1 MSSEDID
8 IKRTLQNMTNPCRKI
23 IEIDLSSDS
32 YKSIKTIDGEKSKY
46 YSLTRWVMEY
56 AINDDIYPEDKID
69 FIKFMNIYNLKK
81 YFNKNDKALRVY
93 YRRKLNDKWI
103 WVCLEITK
111 DYEYSENNPIVLLTI
126 KDVDDD
132 YIGDMLNAKKN
143 QEDYDSITRFQN
155 GKKYK
160 DKLASLQ
167 KAFPCSIGMIGL
179 NIEKLNKKG
188 IDEFNDFT
196 RIIKLLF
203 KFEQI
208 YQPNKNNFFII
219 IEDIDSEEF
228 QLKLLQTYGFFYRSK
243 LRDYIDIVSGWTDEE
258 EAGIDYVTKIT
269 EKKMYRIKLENDTY

>member
-1 MSSEDID
+1 MGSEDID
-8 IKRTLQNMTNPCRKI
+8 IKRTLQNMTNPCCKI
-23 IEIDLSSDS
+23 IEIDLSNDS

-56 AINDDIYPEDKID
+56 AINDDIYPEDRIN

-81 YFNKNDKALRVY
+81 HFDNNDKALRIY
-93 YRRKLNDKWI
+93 YRRKLSDKWV

-160 DKLASLQ
+160 DKLVSLQ
-167 KAFPCSIGMIGL
+167 KDFPCSIGIIGL
-179 NIEKLNKKG
+179 NIERLNKKG
-188 IDEFNDFT
+188 IDEFNEFT

-208 YQPNKNNFFII
+208 YQPNKNNFSIV
-219 IEDIDSEEF
+219 IEDVDSEEF
-228 QLKLLQTYGFFYRSK
+228 QLKLLQTYGLFCGSK

-258 EAGIDYVTKIT
+258 EAGIDYVTKLI